1 MSNFRSTHE
10 EIYQNGNFAFIREY
24 LRHYFRGEIPIIVE
38 KIAYNKQDLTRI
50 MSLIKDDLY
59 KDILEKKKRDSSKK
73 EGFYTDPKFFIELIE
88 EWVTMV
94 KREKRDFF
102 IRKLNAM
109 HLKTVGSLLSTKLF
123 RIEDHPET
131 GEILILPRAD
141 VTMDKEFSDFL
152 AVVVSKIRQY
162 EEDNGLR

>member
-1 MSNFRSTHE
+1 M
-10 EIYQNGNFAFIREY
+10 
-24 LRHYFRGEIPIIVE
+24 
-38 KIAYNKQDLTRI
+38 
-50 MSLIKDDLY
+50 
-59 KDILEKKKRDSSKK
+59 EKKKRDSSKK

-152 AVVVSKIRQY
+152 AMVVSKIRQY